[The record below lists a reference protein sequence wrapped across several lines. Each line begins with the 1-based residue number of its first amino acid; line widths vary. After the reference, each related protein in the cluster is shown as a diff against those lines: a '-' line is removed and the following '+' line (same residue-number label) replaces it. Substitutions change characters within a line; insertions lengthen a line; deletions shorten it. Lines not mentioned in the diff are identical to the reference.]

1 MHRFALIALLVFTL
15 LLSACAAVLVGGAG
29 AGVAAAE
36 DRRTLGTMTED
47 QGIELRTSNRVS
59 EKHTDRVHLNVTS
72 YNRMVL
78 LTGEVPT
85 EAVKRDIERIAR
97 SVENVRGV
105 TNELT
110 VGLPT
115 TLTNRA
121 NDTYITSKVKARFV
135 DAQRFNALHVKVV
148 TENQVVYLLGL
159 VSKQEAKDATD
170 LARTTEGVKKVV
182 TVFEYTS

>member
-1 MHRFALIALLVFTL
+1 MHRFALIALLACSLV
-15 LLSACAAVLVGGAG
+15 LSGCAAVLLTGAG

-36 DRRTLGTMTED
+36 DRRTLGAMTED
-47 QGIELRTSNRVS
+47 QNIELRTSNRVS
-59 EKHTDRVHLNVTS
+59 EKHSDRVHLNVTS

-85 EAVKRDIERIAR
+85 EEVKRDVERIAR

-105 TNELT
+105 SNELT
-110 VGLPT
+110 VGVPT

-121 NDTYITSKVKARFV
+121 NDSYVTSKVKARFV

-148 TENQVVYLLGL
+148 TENQVAYLLGL
-159 VSKQEAKDATD
+159 VSKQEAKDATS

-182 TVFEYTS
+182 TVFEYTD